1 MQLFECQ
8 ACGQL
13 LYFETSYVEVVGAGS
28 SIKRALVMVG
38 PVRLDPR
45 EPRRCA
51 LIIVWA
57 AEHYRGLTKRLED
70 EQKYREL
77 AVEELAHR
85 LKNKVATIQSIVVC
99 GVAKTHKREMTSR
112 TRLCT
117 LRRNTT
123 TCSERNIFGFKS
135 ALRPEWRDQDG
146 KHKTSQ
152 RDHCALTLGDS
163 LP

>member
-1 MQLFECQ
+1 
-8 ACGQL
+8 
-13 LYFETSYVEVVGAGS
+13 
-28 SIKRALVMVG
+28 MVG

-99 GVAKTHKREMTSR
+99 GVAKTHKHDKPDAPVHPPAQHNHLVGAQHF
-112 TRLCT
+112 RLQVGSST
-117 LRRNTT
+117 
-123 TCSERNIFGFKS
+123 
-135 ALRPEWRDQDG
+135 
-146 KHKTSQ
+146 
-152 RDHCALTLGDS
+152 
-163 LP
+163 